1 MPIIIICGILAICGI
16 AGHKERDKQKTY
28 TYTDMNNMLRE
39 MTGKSKAERRK
50 IMKRYGRR

>member
-1 MPIIIICGILAICGI
+1 MPIIIICGILAIFGI
-16 AGHKERDKQKTY
+16 VGHKERDKQKTY